1 MSQNLKFAIFGAGF
15 IGMALIRQ
23 LIAQGYQTNIL
34 DHNACPEAFAGKTT
48 WLAGEF
54 DDITMQKTALNGV
67 DVAFH
72 LISSTVPGDDT
83 VDLIKELSD
92 NIFSTLAFLD
102 ICRSCHVKRV
112 VFVSSS
118 SVYGLQAKWPI
129 SESAITNPISSH
141 GVQKLTIEKYLL
153 LHQFLYGV
161 DVRIVRLS
169 NPYGPGQNLFGRQG
183 FIALA
188 IGHLLRNEPIPLR
201 DSGRPVRDFIYIDD
215 VSRALALVGVAEH
228 VPPILNIGS
237 GIGYSIRQVV
247 ELLEYISGKPV
258 TMVSREMRKV
268 DIPISVLDVSM
279 ARDSLGFEPMCSL
292 REGMIKTLQ
301 YHNIPALGAQC
312 TERQ

>member
-1 MSQNLKFAIFGAGF
+1 S
-15 IGMALIRQ
+15 
-23 LIAQGYQTNIL
+23 
-34 DHNACPEAFAGKTT
+34 
-48 WLAGEF
+48 WLVGSF
-54 DDITMQKTALNGV
+54 DDKTLQKKALSGV

-83 VDLIKELSD
+83 VDSIKELSD

-102 ICRSCHVKRV
+102 MCRSCHVKRV

-118 SVYGLQAKWPI
+118 SVYGLQVETPI
-129 SESAITNPISSH
+129 PESALTNPISSH
-141 GVQKLTIEKYLL
+141 GIQKLTIEKYLL
-153 LHQFLYGV
+153 LHQFLYGI

-188 IGHLLRNEPIPLR
+188 IGHLTKNEPILLR
-201 DSGRPVRDFIYIDD
+201 DSGRPIRDFIYIDD
-215 VSRALALVGVAEH
+215 VSRALALAGIAEH
-228 VPPILNIGS
+228 APSILNIGS

-247 ELLEYISGKPV
+247 DLLEDLIGKTVATVSG
-258 TMVSREMRKV
+258 EMRKV

-279 ARDSLGFEPMCSL
+279 ASDSLGFEPMSSL

-301 YHNIPALGAQC
+301 NHKIPVLSAEG
-312 TERQ
+312 EEWS